1 MVPRLFDGV
10 LLREGHAPVLRCR
23 TTALWTRRFVA
34 TSRQPQGVVLPKFP
48 AHGHVGA
55 GSPSQCWCASFPAQ
69 GARVQFGEQVYLFIY
84 YYFFILLFVRMFSFG
99 RWDLW
104 FEVGRVWSG

>member
-69 GARVQFGEQVYLFIY
+69 GARVQFGEQVYLFIIIIFF
-84 YYFFILLFVRMFSFG
+84 YYFVIFTYVFF
-99 RWDLW
+99 WA
-104 FEVGRVWSG
+104 VGLVV

>member
-34 TSRQPQGVVLPKFP
+34 TSRQPQGVVPPKFP
-48 AHGHVGA
+48 AHGRVGA
-55 GSPSQCWCASFPAQ
+55 GPPSQGWCAGFPAQ
-69 GARVQFGEQVYLFIY
+69 GARVQVGAQVYLFY
-84 YYFFILLFVRMFSFG
+84 FILLFLRVFLLGGGTCGLKWVVFG
-99 RWDLW
+99 AVDVL
-104 FEVGRVWSG
+104 